1 MKTNRNRPI
10 NILIVFFL
18 LTTARA
24 ATRNWTN
31 RTHRTV
37 PKVQHA
43 YYAYPHRSCESFSRP
58 YARSMCIEL
67 ERIHRSS
74 RQPLFSPPPPPTE
87 IDQRY
92 EKLSEKI
99 VSWEDKKR
107 KKAKRKLH
115 RTERSVEKTKLKATQ
130 RFRDENERIE
140 IIVAS
145 ARAHAYESRIKE
157 ELKVKEK
164 ANLMRTTGR
173 KPSTCL

>member
-92 EKLSEKI
+92 G
-99 VSWEDKKR
+99 
-107 KKAKRKLH
+107 
-115 RTERSVEKTKLKATQ
+115 VEKRL
-130 RFRDENERIE
+130 
-140 IIVAS
+140 V
-145 ARAHAYESRIKE
+145 
-157 ELKVKEK
+157 
-164 ANLMRTTGR
+164 
-173 KPSTCL
+173 PSGPNPLHN